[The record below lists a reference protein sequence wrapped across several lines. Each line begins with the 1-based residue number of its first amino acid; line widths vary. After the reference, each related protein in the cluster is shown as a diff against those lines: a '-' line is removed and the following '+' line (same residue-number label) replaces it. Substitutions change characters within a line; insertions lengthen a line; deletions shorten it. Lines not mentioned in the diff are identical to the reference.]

1 MQTGDALF
9 DHAESTSSDETAY
22 HAIPDTSAAKAERR
36 RRSSMRA
43 RSLDTIPELSTDELR
58 PKKQSG
64 ETNLPSPTPPS
75 SIVNDAPLPP
85 HSILPDFV
93 GMGTRRKKRK
103 STSGTSA
110 KDARREIRDD
120 GDADAGARG
129 ETHKETSP
137 GSEEI
142 LTDAKGSADFP
153 LVGMENMA
161 SIGDH
166 QQLQEIANSNAYDP
180 DQESIELELLTAPL
194 DQQLLT
200 ECLHTVYRIGAV
212 AATGMGMAFLST
224 KSAGGA
230 NDRLTNLQTSLLST
244 SAFSHLS
251 FNRKYQQTLAIEV
264 AALFPS
270 ILIAKVVF
278 DFKPRTIETSLNVP
292 GFVKVFFAAFTT
304 GYAVVFATQV
314 IVATVTRTA
323 VLQVL
328 EPELVAMLTHAP
340 MGPGVPLTSLSWVL
354 KDHGFRA
361 QPLTTFISEFLV
373 DCVTSPLIEESVKL
387 WIVLRCAVLPQR
399 YSELAR
405 FTHVHSYL
413 GYLMAAAMGLKAA
426 DNLRRVCLYTHR
438 LGHHHKIFFAF
449 MRGLFPVHELCALL
463 TALQIAN
470 RDILGKQVP
479 LAWVVSVLR
488 STSQSLGADDL
499 RDVFSPFDSSNTNF
513 LSCWHIPSYI
523 DSRWDL
529 PRHYMPWGIF
539 VERNRFLSGLART
552 RGWRCSSIVST
563 FQKMPPLSKSQ

>member
-9 DHAESTSSDETAY
+9 DHAGSTSSDETAF
-22 HAIPDTSAAKAERR
+22 HATPGTSAAKAERR

-58 PKKQSG
+58 PTKQSS
-64 ETNLPSPTPPS
+64 ETKLPLPTSPS
-75 SIVNDAPLPP
+75 SIVNDASLLP

-93 GMGTRRKKRK
+93 DMGTRRKKRK
-103 STSGTSA
+103 SISGTSA
-110 KDARREIRDD
+110 KDATREIRDD
-120 GDADAGARG
+120 GDAEARAHG
-129 ETHKETSP
+129 ETHKETSS
-137 GSEEI
+137 GSDEI
-142 LTDAKGSADFP
+142 LTTKGSADSP

-166 QQLQEIANSNAYDP
+166 QQLQEVANSNAYDP
-180 DQESIELELLTAPL
+180 DQESIELELLTAPF

-224 KSAGGA
+224 KSAGAA

-270 ILIAKVVF
+270 ILLAKVVF

-304 GYAVVFATQV
+304 GYAVVFATQL
-314 IVATVTRTA
+314 IVATVARTA

-361 QPLTTFISEFLV
+361 QPLTTLISEFLV

-387 WIVLRCAVLPQR
+387 WIVWRCAVLPQR

-470 RDILGKQVP
+470 RDILGKRVP

-488 STSQSLGADDL
+488 SFSQSLG
-499 RDVFSPFDSSNTNF
+499 
-513 LSCWHIPSYI
+513 C
-523 DSRWDL
+523 
-529 PRHYMPWGIF
+529 
-539 VERNRFLSGLART
+539 
-552 RGWRCSSIVST
+552 
-563 FQKMPPLSKSQ
+563 